1 MIYIVID
8 MIGIILAGLVSQYI
22 KRFIS
27 QKQLRHI
34 LLIVNLCILIVG
46 IQGAIET
53 KNTMLM
59 LASCIIGAFIGVK
72 LDLDERFQKLGSL
85 FQSIQWL
92 KNHFSVEGFITVFM
106 IQCVGSMAIVGPLN
120 IGLQNDANIMF
131 IKIILDIISSLI
143 YGVVYGPS
151 VALSGVF
158 VFIYESLIFLC
169 AGFLQPILAP
179 DVIHEIGAIGSLLI
193 VGMSLD
199 LLGIIEMRIANY
211 LLALLGPIIYYLVI
225 LFI

>member
-1 MIYIVID
+1 MI
-8 MIGIILAGLVSQYI
+8 
-22 KRFIS
+22 
-27 QKQLRHI
+27 
-34 LLIVNLCILIVG
+34 
-46 IQGAIET
+46 
-53 KNTMLM
+53 
-59 LASCIIGAFIGVK
+59 
-72 LDLDERFQKLGSL
+72 
-85 FQSIQWL
+85 
-92 KNHFSVEGFITVFM
+92 
-106 IQCVGSMAIVGPLN
+106 
-120 IGLQNDANIMF
+120 